1 MDPTKSN
8 GEWSASEIEMVKSLI
23 ARYNTSNNCND
34 NMNKKH
40 IDIVTEVHAM
50 LPMKDKL
57 QVIRL
62 YVDLIMEMMPS
73 GTSNDSYYH
82 GASGRANPVN
92 INMEIPVEDPAVY
105 TTRVAQ
111 EAPHRQPPP
120 RMERRT
126 GFWTTAEHRLFL
138 RGLHVYGRGNWKN
151 ISMYFVT
158 TRTPVQVS
166 SHAQKYFRR
175 LGNDVPQ
182 QRHSINDVGLYDA
195 EPWAQNNTSTWAGFT
210 FTGAAYNQNRYGAS
224 DRASGQHA
232 TINNQP
238 HVQSSILYHTSQA
251 NNSNE
256 VAAWANDQQIG
267 ATSSSVAPVME
278 GGRDSHQARSNDQ
291 SGDFFPGRMMN
302 MDMI

>member
-40 IDIVTEVHAM
+40 IDIVNEVHAM

-82 GASGRANPVN
+82 GVSGRANPVN

-126 GFWTTAEHRLFL
+126 GFWTTAEHRLLILLDVIQYSYINIMWSFIYLCIFL
-138 RGLHVYGRGNWKN
+138 NVWYILHVNY
-151 ISMYFVT
+151 YYT
-158 TRTPVQVS
+158 S
-166 SHAQKYFRR
+166 SNMVWDTFPKFDAQKRVNLISLVGTLDER
-175 LGNDVPQ
+175 LGKSGLEFRKWVL
-182 QRHSINDVGLYDA
+182 VGDLNSR
-195 EPWAQNNTSTWAGFT
+195 ESK
-210 FTGAAYNQNRYGAS
+210 
-224 DRASGQHA
+224 QHRDFK
-232 TINNQP
+232 
-238 HVQSSILYHTSQA
+238 
-251 NNSNE
+251 
-256 VAAWANDQQIG
+256 AWG
-267 ATSSSVAPVME
+267 L
-278 GGRDSHQARSNDQ
+278 
-291 SGDFFPGRMMN
+291 
-302 MDMI
+302 